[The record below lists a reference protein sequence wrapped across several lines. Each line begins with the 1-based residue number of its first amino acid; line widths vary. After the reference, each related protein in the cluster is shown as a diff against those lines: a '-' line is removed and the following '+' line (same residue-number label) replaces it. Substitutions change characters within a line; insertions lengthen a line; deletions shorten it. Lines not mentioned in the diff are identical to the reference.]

1 MENAL
6 TGSSWAQSV
15 WVRVGMD
22 GSLKLN
28 YKFQSFLDEEK
39 YYYTLES
46 IEHIPGYLYVYF
58 CGKLHEYNGRF
69 GRYSVNGT
77 GWRANQEQDDAVEPA
92 QVRSAHVLINVV
104 MLCSN

>member
-28 YKFQSFLDEEK
+28 YKFQSFLDEEV
-39 YYYTLES
+39 LEHS
-46 IEHIPGYLYVYF
+46 IP
-58 CGKLHEYNGRF
+58 
-69 GRYSVNGT
+69 
-77 GWRANQEQDDAVEPA
+77 
-92 QVRSAHVLINVV
+92 
-104 MLCSN
+104 LCILLWETP